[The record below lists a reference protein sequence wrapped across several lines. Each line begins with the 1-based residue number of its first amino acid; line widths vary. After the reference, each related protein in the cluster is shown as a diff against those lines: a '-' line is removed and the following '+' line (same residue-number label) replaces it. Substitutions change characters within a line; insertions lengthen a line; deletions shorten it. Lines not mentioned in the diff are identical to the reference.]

1 MQSLPTR
8 PALGLRPRLGNRLVI
23 AYNRGRE
30 KKEAPVKNRAL
41 VFIKPHAVTEKTI
54 SFVEE
59 FLGQHQIQL
68 SEARRITAKQI
79 SRQGIVDKHYFAI
92 ARTAVF
98 STPEEYQLGEGA
110 KRKFAEAFGIGWD
123 AAVEKGKIL
132 NSVDAQERLGH
143 ISGIE
148 LNELWKQAQQTK
160 LAPGLYAGYF
170 EQQGFYV
177 INGFYPGQRE
187 VFTSEG
193 AEVVLYEAEFDPAE
207 VSWGQFRG
215 QIIGATDPAKAVQGS
230 LRNLLLERYTELGQ
244 TAKPEMSR
252 NGVHASAGPLE
263 GLRERMV
270 WLGTKLRKTPFA
282 AALLERGMSPDR
294 LNELLENPVVQL
306 DGQSG
311 PVFDLTEDIDADA
324 AVEKLFELIAD

>member
-1 MQSLPTR
+1 M
-8 PALGLRPRLGNRLVI
+8 
-23 AYNRGRE
+23 
-30 KKEAPVKNRAL
+30 KNRAL
-41 VFIKPHAVTEKTI
+41 VFIKPHAVTEKTV

-59 FLGQHQIQL
+59 FLGRHHIQL
-68 SEARRITAKQI
+68 SDARRINATQI
-79 SRQGIVDKHYFAI
+79 SRQGIVDRHYFAI

-98 STPEEYQLGEGA
+98 SKPEEYELGGGA
-110 KRKFAEAFGIGWD
+110 KGKFADAFGIGWD

-132 NSVDAQERLGH
+132 NSVDAQERLDN

-148 LNELWKQAQQTK
+148 LNELWKQSQQTK

-170 EQQGFYV
+170 AQQDFYV

-187 VFTSEG
+187 VFTTEG
-193 AEVVLYEAEFDPAE
+193 AEVVLYEAEFDPAQ
-207 VSWGQFRG
+207 VSWEQFRG
-215 QIIGATDPAKAVQGS
+215 KIIGATDPARAVEGS
-230 LRNLLLERYTELGQ
+230 LRNQLLERYTELGQ

-270 WLGTKLRKTPFA
+270 WLGTKVQKTA
-282 AALLERGMSPDR
+282 LAGALLERGMSRER
-294 LNELLENPVVQL
+294 LDELLENPVIQL

-324 AVEKLFELIAD
+324 VLEKLSELIAD

>member
-1 MQSLPTR
+1 
-8 PALGLRPRLGNRLVI
+8 
-23 AYNRGRE
+23 
-30 KKEAPVKNRAL
+30 VKNRAL
-41 VFIKPHAVTEKTI
+41 VFIKPHAVTDKTI

-59 FLGQHQIQL
+59 FLSQHRIQL

-79 SRQGIVDKHYFAI
+79 GKQGIVDKHYFAI

-98 STPEEYQLGEGA
+98 SKPEDYEMGAGA
-110 KRKFAEAFGIGWD
+110 KSKFADAFGIGWD
-123 AAVEKGKIL
+123 AALEKGKIL
-132 NSVDAQERLGH
+132 NSVDAQERLGN

-148 LNELWKQAQQTK
+148 LNELWKQARQTK

-170 EQQGFYV
+170 EEQDFYV

-187 VFTSEG
+187 VFTTAG
-193 AEVVLYEAEFDPAE
+193 AEVVLYEAEFDPAQ
-207 VSWGQFRG
+207 VSWEQFRG
-215 QIIGATDPAKAVQGS
+215 QIIGATDPAKAVEGS

-244 TAKPEMSR
+244 TARPEMSR

-270 WLGTKLRKTPFA
+270 WLGTKVHKTPFA
-282 AALLERGMSPDR
+282 AALLERGMTRER
-294 LNELLENPVVQL
+294 LDELLENPVIQL

-311 PVFDLTEDIDADA
+311 PVFDLTEDSDADA
-324 AVEKLFELIAD
+324 AVEKLSELIAD